1 MRPTKPTAADSENL
15 APGSPIPSPQSQS
28 LSRGYGSILPTS
40 LICIVLSTRGY
51 TPWRPDAVMS
61 TTRGANNPRHRGFK
75 GPRER
80 IGYREKMRYFSSHPT
95 LSPRNAIPGSARVP
109 CGNPLEL
116 TVKEGRKPSPR
127 LTRTYPISFALPLSY
142 PRPGAGMLTSFPFD
156 RRVSLDEKQTTNFHN
171 GILLSLRI
179 DSPVSNCCSH
189 GTFPHFSLQSSH
201 LNICYYHQDLH

>member
-40 LICIVLSTRGY
+40 LIYIVLSTRGCS
-51 TPWRPDAVMS
+51 PWRPDAVMS

-156 RRVSLDEKQTTNFHN
+156 RRVTLDEKQTTNFHN
-171 GILLSLRI
+171 GIILSLRI
-179 DSPVSNCCSH
+179 DSPVFNCCSH